1 MEKNGGF
8 LLHYCCS
15 FNNSRN
21 DLWVDHSIER
31 PAGIINPAIIYVNVV
46 IPAKA
51 GIHNDFDWM
60 PDQVRHDD

>member
-1 MEKNGGF
+1 MEENGGF

-31 PAGIINPAIIYVNVV
+31 PAGI
-46 IPAKA
+46 
-51 GIHNDFDWM
+51 NDNKDIM
-60 PDQVRHDD
+60 PVMEMQSKHELYPLRQS